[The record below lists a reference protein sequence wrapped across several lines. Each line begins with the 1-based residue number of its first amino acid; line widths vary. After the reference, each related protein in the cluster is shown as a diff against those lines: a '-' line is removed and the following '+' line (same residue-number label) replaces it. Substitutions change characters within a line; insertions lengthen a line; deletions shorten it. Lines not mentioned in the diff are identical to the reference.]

1 MPTTERLFTTALNNI
16 VNDAAF
22 PPGETRLP
30 PRPLS
35 RTLSSDLS
43 SWVGSSD
50 LAILPKGHDHN
61 RQGRLVDAQPSG
73 VMQIYFF
80 TAGAESSELTEL
92 ESRIRSTVP
101 SLRKLANLNEVTSG
115 GRPQSATSANHDQIY
130 IIFPVLAATSF
141 DRMAN
146 LAEQEHR
153 GIFFI
158 FISREISAS
167 DYKRLVRGG
176 GADWVSMEGAP
187 QEILDIISRTSRK
200 EVGSTRE
207 EQARPAIVTFVPSS
221 GGVGNVTLAIETAV
235 QIKRAKQTRSRRVC
249 LLDLDLQ
256 ASHVCDYLDIEP
268 RLNIEEIN
276 QNPDRLDAQLF
287 DLFVSRHVA
296 SGVDVLAMPRS
307 RRASVE
313 LNMAALEALFRYI
326 SVQYDLVIVNVP
338 PAWFDWTDQILSV
351 CDLAIVT
358 GLNSVPGLRR
368 IAETLQ
374 EIKSAERVPSQ
385 VVVALNRCESGLV
398 GGVAR
403 RGHVSRALGNQT
415 VLFVRED
422 TAAAYHSLNTG
433 VPISM
438 ASRSSKITKD
448 VRALASLVSALRLG
462 HAHVTAAPR
471 KA

>member
-1 MPTTERLFTTALNNI
+1 MPTTERLPTTALNNI
-16 VNDAAF
+16 ANDAAVLPSQTQF
-22 PPGETRLP
+22 P

-35 RTLSSDLS
+35 LSGTSFDF
-43 SWVGSSD
+43 SWADSSD
-50 LAILPKGHDHN
+50 LALLPKGRHPN
-61 RQGRLVDAQPSG
+61 RRGSLIDAQSIG
-73 VMQIYFF
+73 LMQIYFF
-80 TAGAESSELTEL
+80 TAGTESSELNEL
-92 ESRIRSTVP
+92 ERRIKSTVP

-115 GRPQSATSANHDQIY
+115 GHPQSPANANQDQVY

-141 DRMAN
+141 DRIASI
-146 LAEQEHR
+146 AEQEHR
-153 GIFFI
+153 GTFFI
-158 FISREISAS
+158 FVSREISAS
-167 DYKRLVRGG
+167 HYKRLVRGG

-200 EVGSTRE
+200 EVEPAGG
-207 EQARPAIVTFVPSS
+207 EQVRPAIVAFVPSS
-221 GGVGNVTLAIETAV
+221 GGVGNATLAIETAV

-249 LLDLDLQ
+249 LVDLDLQ
-256 ASHVCDYLDIEP
+256 ASHICDYLDIEP

-296 SGVDVLAMPRS
+296 SGVDVLAMPRN
-307 RRASVE
+307 RRGTVDLS
-313 LNMAALEALFRYI
+313 MAALDALFRFI
-326 SVQYDLVIVNVP
+326 SEQYDLVIVNVP
-338 PAWFDWTDQILSV
+338 PTWFDWTDQILSV

-415 VLFVRED
+415 VFFVRED
-422 TAAAYHSLNTG
+422 TAAAYHGLNTG

-438 ASRSSKITKD
+438 ASRSSKITRD